1 KRSKLVRPEFLAKT
15 RAMAG
20 LASPTFFFDWKDS
33 LASVKNTFIHVSED
47 AELDATEWW
56 GLKRTNSS
64 PGLLE
69 SAKEDEVARKASH
82 ASSSSTHIAETE
94 AELKT
99 HDEVWDYSTDAE
111 EVEDDDPKTEATACT
126 WDLLARLF
134 GLQINGTVYPTQG
147 FGQDADFASKL
158 ERNLEAHRSGN
169 CKPCSY
175 FYFKEDGCRNGDF
188 CDFCHFC
195 SPQAVKDSKRRFK
208 RDARREKRAALVAQA
223 RQDETAYVPCRY
235 RLRGRRA

>member
-1 KRSKLVRPEFLAKT
+1 
-15 RAMAG
+15 MAG

-111 EVEDDDPKTEATACT
+111 EVEDDDPKTE
-126 WDLLARLF
+126 
-134 GLQINGTVYPTQG
+134 
-147 FGQDADFASKL
+147 DADFASKL